1 MRRLPIGAAGR
12 GLWLAIGLVL
22 AAGLVLGGCWT
33 GSPPPSLSLSSS
45 GAAEPPARVLR
56 VPRARS
62 RGVLGKRPP
71 RLAPAER
78 RFPPELRAVRADAYG
93 CAQRHKVSL
102 THTLFLEVSIDT
114 GGAVTAARAAGFG
127 AAEPC
132 VLHALRARRFVAY
145 TNTTISLTI
154 PWSSAHPA
162 P

>member
-1 MRRLPIGAAGR
+1 MRGLRIGAAGL
-12 GLWLAIGLVL
+12 GLWLA
-22 AAGLVLGGCWT
+22 AGLALGGCWT
-33 GSPPPSLSLSSS
+33 GLPPPPPSSPLASSPS
-45 GAAEPPARVLR
+45 SMAAEPPARILR

-62 RGVLGKRPP
+62 RGLLGKRPP
-71 RLAPAER
+71 RLAPVER

-102 THTLFLEVSIDT
+102 SHTLFLEVSIDVS
-114 GGAVTAARAAGFG
+114 GAVTAARAAGFG
-127 AAEPC
+127 VAEPC
-132 VLHALRARRFVAY
+132 VLHALRTRRFVAY